1 MVYKKFRI
9 DVFAARG
16 GPGRYDRRCSS
27 SSVFRARLAAA
38 AVLLGL
44 LAVAQIAGL
53 FRAVD
58 RTNRDLA
65 RFFDSVRFDDYS
77 QTFRSQR
84 LGGSFQE
91 LHAALARVVEA
102 FRAARADKEE
112 QALYLQ
118 TVVQHVG
125 IGLVVFQPDGEIE
138 LLNNAAQRLLRI
150 PPFKNVRDFEE
161 ACPGL
166 AATLLRLKPRD
177 RELVKVEAGDDQL
190 QLLLHAAAFKQR
202 GRDLTLVSIQ
212 DIRGELE
219 EREIEAWQKLIRV
232 LTHEIMNSMTPI
244 SSLAGTVEGLID
256 EGLCP
261 SEPESLGDIRGALK
275 TIQRRSEGLLHFVDG
290 YRNLARLPKPDLKF
304 FPAADLFAQVAQLL
318 QPSSTSAAAGW
329 RPPPSPARLEVL
341 ADPGPARAGPH
352 QPRSQ
357 RLRSRPGPGP
367 AADRPRPP
375 ASTSAAGRSSRSATT
390 AGASPRRTWTRSSS
404 PSSRPR
410 RAARASA
417 SACRGRS
424 CGSTAARSAPPPSPA
439 GRPSSPSASNIKR
452 RGTYTRHV
460 SPILFAFLAGLATFA
475 LDVASS

>member
-1 MVYKKFRI
+1 MVYRKFRI
-9 DVFAARG
+9 EVFARVALLTATIGLLFYVLLRT
-16 GPGRYDRRCSS
+16 
-27 SSVFRARLAAA
+27 RLAAA

-44 LAVAQIAGL
+44 VAAAQLGGL
-53 FRAVD
+53 LRAVD

-84 LGGSFQE
+84 LGGSFKE
-91 LHAALARVVEA
+91 LHAALARVIEA

-190 QLLLHAAAFKQR
+190 QLLLHAAEFKQR
-202 GRDLTLVSIQ
+202 GRDFTLVSIQ

-244 SSLAGTVEGLID
+244 SSLATTVEGLID
-256 EGLCP
+256 KGF
-261 SEPESLGDIRGALK
+261 SAGEPESLDDIRGALR
-275 TIQRRSEGLLHFVDG
+275 TIQKRSEGLLHFVDG
-290 YRNLARLPKPDLKF
+290 YRNLARVPKPDLKF

-318 QPSSTSAAAGW
+318 QPRLVECGVRLESA
-329 RPPPSPARLEVL
+329 SNPARLEVL
-341 ADPGPARAGPH
+341 ADPALLEQVLINLVLNACDAVRGQDGPRVEIAASLDDRGRPVIQVRDNGRGIAPENLDKIFVPFFSTKEGGSGIGLSLSR
-352 QPRSQ
+352 QIM
-357 RLRSRPGPGP
+357 RLHGGSI
-367 AADRPRPP
+367 
-375 ASTSAAGRSSRSATT
+375 SAASKPGRET
-390 AGASPRRTWTRSSS
+390 AFTLRF
-404 PSSRPR
+404 
-410 RAARASA
+410 
-417 SACRGRS
+417 
-424 CGSTAARSAPPPSPA
+424 
-439 GRPSSPSASNIKR
+439 K
-452 RGTYTRHV
+452 H
-460 SPILFAFLAGLATFA
+460 
-475 LDVASS
+475 